1 MIPVVYSESSGM
13 STTDDGDQQLRRR
26 LDRERR
32 ARQAA
37 EEIAEKTLR
46 SLYLS
51 NRNLDLLAQVA
62 AVANQAQST
71 SDALRAALPILV
83 QLGPWDIGVAFMLQP
98 VEDGEGD
105 PQLHAVYRVGNR
117 DRLPDVGS
125 GAHQIGESKRADIA
139 SLALADSLWVSDL
152 VKEELAVDG
161 EDLDEGSAAAF
172 PLLTA
177 DGVMGSIVLLA
188 PTASEPDD
196 SYPDRAGMMG
206 QQLGAVIDRENRAA
220 DREATQRRLAAQVE
234 ERTQD
239 LLRVRSRAH
248 AAARSRESLQAI
260 LSHELLTPLH
270 AIRNAVD
277 SAPADKSAELASLCT
292 IISEST
298 DRLTSRINDLMDL
311 MDYTTGEVVAVEA
324 EPIRVLEPSLQEFS
338 QLLATD
344 QREITL
350 TTDASAE
357 QELLFDRSAVV
368 AAFEASVALV
378 LANTSG
384 PVGVTLGLSGGNL
397 NISVTATE
405 ADRVSSHTLVSQI
418 VSAAG
423 GAVSETVS
431 GGKYGVVARIPAT
444 PSIPPRQGTGHRVLL
459 VDDTDVARHL
469 GSGIVR
475 SLGFEVDTAADGL
488 EALDMLSQ
496 STEYALVLMDVGM
509 PRLDGYETT
518 RAIRAGQ
525 AGFTAAA
532 LPIIALTA
540 LTSDADQ
547 LRSQLAGMD
556 DFISKPFTRAD
567 LADVVN
573 RFVAQ

>member
-1 MIPVVYSESSGM
+1 M
-13 STTDDGDQQLRRR
+13 TTPDDNDQLLRRR

-62 AVANQAQST
+62 AVANQAHST
-71 SDALRAALPILV
+71 SDALREALPILV
-83 QLGPWDIGVAFMLQP
+83 HLGPWDVGVAFMLQH
-98 VEDGEGD
+98 VEEGEGD
-105 PQLHAVYRVGNR
+105 PQLQAVYRVGNP
-117 DRLPDVGS
+117 DRLPNMGTA
-125 GAHQIGESKRADIA
+125 AHQTGKSKRAGIA
-139 SLALADSLWVSDL
+139 SLALADSLWISDL
-152 VKEELAVDG
+152 SKEELAVDG
-161 EDLDEGSAAAF
+161 EELDEGSAAGF

-206 QQLGAVIDRENRAA
+206 QQLGAVIDRENRAK
-220 DREATQRRLAAQVE
+220 DRESTQRRLAAQIE

-239 LLRVRSRAH
+239 LLRARSRAH
-248 AAARSRESLQAI
+248 EAARSRESLQAT

-277 SAPADKSAELASLCT
+277 SAPVNKSSELESLCA
-292 IISEST
+292 IISDST
-298 DRLTSRINDLMDL
+298 NRLTSRINDLMDL

-324 EPIRVLEPSLQEFS
+324 EPARVLEPSLQEFS
-338 QLLATD
+338 QLLATS
-344 QREITL
+344 QREIVL
-350 TTDASAE
+350 TTDVSAE
-357 QELLFDRSAVV
+357 QELLFDLSAVV
-368 AAFEASVALV
+368 AGFEASVALV

-384 PVGVTLGLSGGNL
+384 PVRVILSLSGGNL

-423 GAVSETVS
+423 GSVSESVS
-431 GGKYGVVARIPAT
+431 GGKYGVITRIPAT
-444 PSIPPRQGTGHRVLL
+444 PSTPPRQGTGNRALL

-488 EALDMLSQ
+488 EALDMLNR

-525 AGFTAAA
+525 AGFVAAA

-540 LTSDADQ
+540 LTSDADR

-567 LADVVN
+567 LADVVK